1 MKVAIIGGGA
11 AGLCAAR
18 KCHEAS
24 FHVTLFEASRS
35 IGGTWV
41 FTSDVNVHSSMY
53 ENLRTN
59 LPKEIMAF
67 NDLKFPPHLP
77 SFLSHTDVLDYL
89 RKYSEPIRQFIK
101 LGCAVKKVS
110 RDNEQW
116 RIDYLYENLTTY
128 DIFDVVFV
136 CNGHYTKSY
145 IPQISGSFEGT
156 VIHSHDYRNPTPYKD
171 QKVAVIG
178 AGASGVDITLQLAD
192 VAEKVYLLSDKEPL
206 RCILPTNVIQC
217 STIRHF
223 DADQLYLQDGS
234 IIRVDSVIFST
245 GYLYSCDFLDDL
257 IKPRF
262 NGKMLS
268 PTFLHVS
275 HIRYPTSLFF
285 IGLNTIVIPFTLF
298 EYQINFALAM
308 ISGNAQ
314 VTQQQISEWENRR
327 LSDLESSGIDGS
339 MFHRLGDTQ
348 WDYFEQ
354 LRLAA
359 SSSMSGVSPIV
370 RSIYEDTSKRRRE
383 NVMRYKNFNYQ
394 IDGDTFTVC

>member
-18 KCHEAS
+18 KCLEAS
-24 FHVTLFEASRS
+24 FRVTLFEASHS

-41 FTSDVNVHSSMY
+41 FNPNVNVHSSMY

-89 RKYSEPIRQFIK
+89 RKYSEPIKQFIK

-116 RIDYLYENLTTY
+116 RIDYSYENLTKY
-128 DIFDVVFV
+128 EIFDVVFV
-136 CNGHYTKSY
+136 CNGHYVKPY
-145 IPQISGSFEGT
+145 IPQIGGSFDGPL
-156 VIHSHDYRNPTPYKD
+156 IHSHNYRNPRPYKD

-178 AGASGVDITLQLAD
+178 AGPSGIDITLQLAD

-206 RCILPTNVIQC
+206 KCVLPTNVVQC
-217 STIRHF
+217 TAVKHF
-223 DADQLYLQDGS
+223 DMDQLYFQDDS
-234 IIRVDSVIFST
+234 TIRVDSVIFCT

-257 IKPRF
+257 IKLRF

-275 HIRYPTSLFF
+275 HILYPTSLFF
-285 IGLNTIVIPFTLF
+285 IGLNTTVLPFTLF
-298 EYQINFALAM
+298 EYQIKFALAM
-308 ISGNAQ
+308 INGNAQ
-314 VTQQQISEWENRR
+314 VTQQQINEWENQR
-327 LSDLESSGIDGS
+327 LSDLESNGMDGS
-339 MFHRLGDTQ
+339 MFHYLGDAQ

-359 SSSMSGVSPIV
+359 SSSMRVSPIV
-370 RSIYEDTSKRRRE
+370 RAIYEDTSKGRRE
-383 NVMRYKNFNYQ
+383 NVMLYKNFNYQ
-394 IDGDTFTVC
+394 IEGDTFIVY